1 MENTISIQLY
11 SLFLF
16 IIAGIV
22 IGTFFDV
29 FRILR
34 RTFRTPD
41 WMTYLEDILF
51 WILTGIFLLFLLF
64 YFQNGKIR
72 GYIIVG
78 LFFGILIYMLTIS
91 RYFIKISVHILTIIK
106 NVIKQIF
113 IWCGKPFT
121 FIYKILKRIVLKPFS
136 FIIINFKKVN
146 STFSHVKE
154 LYIFSMKNRKLI
166 KKRRNLQKNVEKY
179 N

>member
-113 IWCGKPFT
+113 IWCGKPF
-121 FIYKILKRIVLKPFS
+121 S